1 MQTNL
6 RTALAGLALAALTLA
21 PGTGVASDP
30 SMGTWKLNVAKSK
43 FSPGPAPKSITTTFE
58 PSGKGVKWSG
68 VRVNE
73 DGKSSR
79 AEFTANYDRKDYP
92 VKGSPTADAVALR
105 RINNLTT
112 ERVNKKDGNVVSTE
126 IREVAKNG
134 KSYVTTVKG
143 KTASGEPI
151 DHRMVFDRQ

>member
-1 MQTNL
+1 MKTTL
-6 RTALAGLALAALTLA
+6 RTALAGLALAAFALA
-21 PGTGVASDP
+21 PGAVLASDP

-43 FSPGPAPKSITTTFE
+43 FSPGPAPKNITTTFE
-58 PSGKGVKWSG
+58 PSGKGVKWTG

-73 DGKSSR
+73 DGKSSK

-92 VKGSPTADAVALR
+92 VKGSPTTDAVALR
-105 RINNLTT
+105 RINALTT
-112 ERVNKKDGNVVSTE
+112 ERINKKDGNVVSTE

-143 KTASGEPI
+143 KTANGEPI
-151 DHRMVFDRQ
+151 DNRMVFDKQ